1 MEVVASETMNEHE
14 VGYSWESNDE
24 GLNRMKDSLVPWV

>member
-14 VGYSWESNDE
+14 VGYFGELNDE